1 METIFILS
9 LSQRL
14 KWLSF
19 NVFVKDSFF
28 LFNLIVIVDTITN
41 VPSIPPHPPS
51 TKPLLR
57 RPTAMSHAFVQIR
70 PLACLFQSPH
80 PPHSFF
86 I

>member
-1 METIFILS
+1 MYLSKIL
-9 LSQRL
+9 
-14 KWLSF
+14 
-19 NVFVKDSFF
+19 FF

-80 PPHSFF
+80 PPHSFLF
-86 I
+86 DDSGTMNFTWWI